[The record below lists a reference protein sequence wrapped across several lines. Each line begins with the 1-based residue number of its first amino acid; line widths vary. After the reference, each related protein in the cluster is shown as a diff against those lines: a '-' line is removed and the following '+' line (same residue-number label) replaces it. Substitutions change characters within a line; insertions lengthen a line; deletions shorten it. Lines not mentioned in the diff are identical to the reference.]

1 MATFAV
7 RIRKAFNSQPTLQKQ
22 REHCSLDPQRLASL
36 GLPVRS
42 QIRVKRSAGEFAL
55 YTVSETHEAP
65 EAAPDAVPAAT
76 LGHDPEE

>member
-1 MATFAV
+1 MATFAG

-42 QIRVKRSAGEFAL
+42 QIRVKRSADEFAL
-55 YTVSETHEAP
+55 YTVSETHE
-65 EAAPDAVPAAT
+65 E
-76 LGHDPEE
+76 